1 MPRPFPE
8 RIETLVLSGGGMR
21 GVASLGAVS
30 ALRRA
35 GALRHVTQ
43 VVGTSAGALV
53 ATAFALDK
61 ASVRLL
67 QELGDLRYRPDVD
80 LGRLLGSFGLDSGRH
95 LDRWIHALLGGAA
108 YTFQTVRERRGIDLV
123 VVATDLTNRRAE
135 YFGPDSTP
143 DMDVATALRMS
154 CAVPLCFAA
163 VKHDQRLYVD
173 GAVADNFPLDWASR
187 RYGGSSAAGISFQSK
202 PSDPSN
208 SMEDY
213 INALVECSTQR
224 PVADGDRRIL
234 CLDTG
239 VKSASFDFGMSRRD
253 LKRMYASGA
262 RQAAAW
268 YKKGV

>member
-1 MPRPFPE
+1 MLRPFPE

-35 GALRHVTQ
+35 GALRHVTR

-67 QELGDLRYRPDVD
+67 HELSALRYRPDVD
-80 LGRLLGSFGLDSGRH
+80 LGRLLASFGLDSGRH
-95 LDRWIHALLGGAA
+95 LDRWIHALLGGAS
-108 YTFQTVRERRGIDLV
+108 YTFQAVRERRGIDLV
-123 VVATDLTNRRAE
+123 VCATDLTNRRAE
-135 YFGPDSTP
+135 YFGPDTTP
-143 DMDVATALRMS
+143 GMDVATALRMS

-163 VKHDQRLYVD
+163 VKHGQSLYVD
-173 GAVADNFPLDWASR
+173 GAVSDNFPLDWASR
-187 RYGGSSAAGISFQSK
+187 QYGGSTAAGIAFQPT
-202 PSDPSN
+202 PSDPSQ
-208 SMEDY
+208 SMEGY
-213 INALVECSTQR
+213 INALVESSTRQ
-224 PVADGDRRIL
+224 PVAGGDRRVL

-239 VKSASFDFGMSRRD
+239 AKSAFDFGMPHRD
-253 LKRMYASGA
+253 LKRLYASGA